1 MRIPFKKFAIATSL
15 VTGLSATV
23 LKTGMKQEIK
33 VVDRLVNKS
42 ELVQKNVKNIW
53 VIDNFQYPAV
63 DVNGDLLADVSH
75 GFVTSSIIEKGLPF
89 ANVFKKNI
97 FQKASHDSVAKR
109 LDLVL
114 DSALHKIKKG
124 EKIDA
129 INLSMGYSVPYES
142 LSIEMGMKLTP
153 ENIKEHSK
161 AVKSIMKKR
170 RSFRIKTE
178 PMKRLAKVLD
188 KMDSLSAKGVKIY
201 IASGNSY
208 DLKFNLLTLADD
220 VVSVGA
226 LTKRGK
232 KACYSD
238 RNSIINRWEKGVVSP
253 KRAGNGFDITGDGI
267 ADVKKNE
274 TTALF
279 RINWPWLGFDGTS
292 FASPRAIVKD
302 LSK

>member
-15 VTGLSATV
+15 ATGLSATV

-129 INLSMGYSVPYES
+129 INLSMGFSVPYES

-153 ENIKEHSK
+153 ENIKEHS
-161 AVKSIMKKR
+161 S
-170 RSFRIKTE
+170 
-178 PMKRLAKVLD
+178 
-188 KMDSLSAKGVKIY
+188 
-201 IASGNSY
+201 
-208 DLKFNLLTLADD
+208 
-220 VVSVGA
+220 
-226 LTKRGK
+226 
-232 KACYSD
+232 C
-238 RNSIINRWEKGVVSP
+238 
-253 KRAGNGFDITGDGI
+253 
-267 ADVKKNE
+267 
-274 TTALF
+274 
-279 RINWPWLGFDGTS
+279 
-292 FASPRAIVKD
+292 
-302 LSK
+302 